1 MEGRAITLCGVPALV
16 WGGDSARCILA
27 VHGMMSHKADT
38 PIRLLA
44 EVAAAQG
51 IQVVS
56 IDLPGHGDRAGEME
70 RCTAQYC
77 TPEIRRVLELLLAEG
92 RTVGLFGISLGAC
105 FGLMASESLP
115 VSQTLLVSPV
125 VDMAALIE
133 SMMGAAG
140 VTLEQLEREGVIP
153 VPDGLP
159 LDWQYYC
166 YVRDHAPMHWTAP
179 TAVLIGDRDELEPP
193 AVTEAFCQK
202 NGCSLKQIPGAGHW
216 LHTPE
221 ELSVLGSWLEEQL
234 LGCETQENRI

>member
-77 TPEIRRVLELLLAEG
+77 TPEIRRVLMQLVNGFYSPENPELFRDIYDSLLNTKSSDRADTYFILKDFRSYAEAHKKIDQAYRNSSWWAKAAILNVG
-92 RTVGLFGISLGAC
+92 HSGKFTSDRT
-105 FGLMASESLP
+105 
-115 VSQTLLVSPV
+115 
-125 VDMAALIE
+125 IE
-133 SMMGAAG
+133 
-140 VTLEQLEREGVIP
+140 E
-153 VPDGLP
+153 
-159 LDWQYYC
+159 
-166 YVRDHAPMHWTAP
+166 YVRDIWH
-179 TAVLIGDRDELEPP
+179 
-193 AVTEAFCQK
+193 
-202 NGCSLKQIPGAGHW
+202 LKKI
-216 LHTPE
+216 TVE
-221 ELSVLGSWLEEQL
+221 V
-234 LGCETQENRI
+234 